1 MLRTPVNHI
10 KEIIAAIG
18 LEPERIEMFNMS
30 SAMGKQFAEA
40 ATKMTEQIMELGQNP
55 LRQGV

>member
-1 MLRTPVNHI
+1 VNHI
-10 KEIIAAIG
+10 KEIITAIG

-40 ATKMTEQIMELGQNP
+40 ATEMTEQIMKLGQNP
-55 LRQGV
+55 LRQCM